1 MAVREII
8 APMTTLG
15 LDPDQKLAIR
25 GLSGVTCKSVDS
37 VRDYIPMLY
46 TAENFP
52 EKSMTKK
59 VYSGLPIA
67 GAWDGQS
74 VITPV
79 GLEYLYDV
87 TAEHLWYA
95 NATSYTYDGQTFD
108 IYDLL
113 RPNAAKQLGLSM
125 AWKKQVLGA
134 YLFNQGFTTAGA
146 DGVYFFSASHPS
158 DSRSAITTQSNL
170 VSGALNVTTLNE
182 AKNLLINLRD
192 PLGRPRNMMPKYL
205 YVYPTQVDY
214 AKAVLAKG
222 MGNEY
227 NTADKKRNL
236 FEDYSIEVVPYPWFS
251 TATMWMLQGTQSF
264 CKYSVKI
271 APTSRMK
278 EQDDWSVKHDV
289 AFCMAFWAES
299 WEGFV
304 GSLGV

>member
-25 GLSGVTCKSVDS
+25 GLSGLAVKSADS

-46 TAENFP
+46 SADKFP

-59 VYSGLPIA
+59 VYSGLPPA
-67 GAWDGQS
+67 VAWDGAS
-74 VITPV
+74 VITAQ

-87 TAEHLWYA
+87 TAEHLWFA
-95 NATSYTYDGQTFD
+95 NATSYTFDAQTFD
-108 IYDLL
+108 IYDLF
-113 RPNAAKQLGLSM
+113 PKAAKQLGLSISNKM
-125 AWKKQVLGA
+125 QKLGA
-134 YLFNQGFTTAGA
+134 LLFNNGFTTAGP

-158 DSRSAITTQSNL
+158 DSRSPIATQSNL
-170 VSGALNVTTLNE
+170 VAGALNVTTLNE
-182 AKNLLINLRD
+182 AKNLLINTRD
-192 PLGRPRNMMPKYL
+192 PLGNPMNYRPKSL

-236 FEDYSIEVVPYPWFS
+236 FDDYSIEVVPYPWFS
-251 TATMWMLQGTQSF
+251 TATQWMLQANESQA
-264 CKYSVKI
+264 KYSMKV
-271 APTSRMK
+271 APVSKTK
-278 EQDDWSVKHDV
+278 EQDDWSVKHDM
-289 AFCMAFWAES
+289 AFAVAFWAES